1 MGFLFLS
8 SFISH
13 SLWFCGSRL
22 DLLFVF
28 LTSTVL
34 CCQHPTLWKKCAA
47 IIFSYLLDTYCFLV
61 NSSQQ
66 EKFKVLIHYSFQQH
80 LLHSSKCFPHG
91 VGLICH
97 PMPARIPCPWDF
109 PGKNTGVSC
118 RSLLQGIFLTQGSN
132 PHLLHCRQILYHWA
146 TREAPGLALTMRIF
160 PQQSKLK
167 SWKNHYC
174 TYLSI
179 RREGKLHHIEAE
191 NS

>member
-1 MGFLFLS
+1 MELD
-8 SFISH
+8 SFATPC
-13 SLWFCGSRL
+13 L
-22 DLLFVF
+22 
-28 LTSTVL
+28 
-34 CCQHPTLWKKCAA
+34 P
-47 IIFSYLLDTYCFLV
+47 
-61 NSSQQ
+61 
-66 EKFKVLIHYSFQQH
+66 
-80 LLHSSKCFPHG
+80 
-91 VGLICH
+91 CH

-191 NS
+191 NSLQKETRSHKKGAFFSFIASLKFSNQNSTALAKLFRE